1 MLLGIL
7 LLIVGKGTVFHRR
20 WGRAFV
26 RLLLVVNVS
35 AFLGWLF
42 FRSNPFLL
50 MLTLLAS
57 YNTYSGYRA
66 VRLKTVRGNW
76 LDKLAPVTVLATAL
90 FYLFYLM
97 RSDTPWSPA
106 VIYPTVAALTLVTVY
121 DILKSV
127 FLHSSISHWWLYEHI
142 YKITSAFGAVLSA
155 FVGTVLPQYK
165 PLSQAGPGVVCWII
179 IIFFIIVEARKTKKK
194 MLNINVR
201 A

>member
-1 MLLGIL
+1 MLLGIV
-7 LLIVGKGTVFHRR
+7 LLIARKGTVFHKR
-20 WGRAFV
+20 WGLIFV

-57 YNTYSGYRA
+57 YNTYSGYRV
-66 VRLKTVRGNW
+66 VRLKEQRGNW
-76 LDKLAPVTVLATAL
+76 LDIMAPVIALATSL

-97 RSDTPWSPA
+97 QSGNNWSPA
-106 VIYPTVAALTLVTVY
+106 VIYPTVGALSLVTSY
-121 DILKSV
+121 DIMKN
-127 FLHSSISHWWLYEHI
+127 FLFHSKIKHWWLYEHI

-165 PLSQAGPGVVCWII
+165 PWSQAGPGVVCWMI
-179 IIFFIIVEARKTKKK
+179 IIFFIIVEARKR
-194 MLNINVR
+194 NQV
-201 A
+201 